1 MVGSANRG
9 LLARHP
15 MLLLAP
21 ATFFQGYDLLA
32 VSLALPLI
40 REEFHLTISQSGFLV
55 SAVFAGSFGV
65 FAFLPLA
72 DRFGR
77 RPLLVVTVVGYT
89 IASFLTA
96 FSRGIAEF
104 IIYQFISHAF
114 LTSEDTLSV
123 IVVVELAD
131 PDKRGRALAV
141 LASAAALGQAAAGGG
156 FLAILALHGSW
167 RLLYLLSV
175 PPLILV
181 ALARRGLPE
190 TLRHEGKKPQALHL
204 LPGRLLIATSVLSFC
219 IALFPGAVTALASTL
234 VLDVWHMTIES
245 LRPQY
250 FLVWLLAA
258 SGFFVAGK
266 MLDRVGRR
274 PTSALFFFGTAV
286 AGLVCFPAVSTFWR
300 VVGLGLVIFTITG
313 STPCF
318 AAYSTE
324 IFPPG
329 LRGRAGALLQ
339 GVALASNAAAPAIA
353 AALSRPL
360 EGIGPALGAVGLSYV
375 AAAATVFF
383 FMPET
388 RTPASPG
395 SRDGNG
401 GDDGGVG
408 RDSTLPI

>member
-1 MVGSANRG
+1 MDGSANRG
-9 LLARHP
+9 FLARHP

-40 REEFHLTISQSGFLV
+40 RDHFHLTISESGFLV
-55 SAVFAGSFGV
+55 SAVFLGSFGV
-65 FAFLPLA
+65 FVFLPLA

-96 FSRGIAEF
+96 FSHGVAEF
-104 IIYQFISHAF
+104 VIFQVVSHAF

-123 IVVVELAD
+123 IVVVELSD
-131 PDKRGRALAV
+131 PQRRGRALGV

-190 TLRHEGKKPQALHL
+190 TLKPAARKLQPLNQ
-204 LPGRLLIATSVLSFC
+204 LPARLLLATSVLSFC

-234 VLDVWHMTIES
+234 VLDVWHLTIES

-250 FLVWLLAA
+250 FLIWLLAA

-274 PTSALFFFGTAV
+274 PTSALFFLGTAI
-286 AGLVCFPAVSTFWR
+286 AGLACFLSTTTLGR
-300 VVGLGLVIFTITG
+300 VIGLGLVVFTITG

-339 GVALASNAAAPAIA
+339 GVGLGANAAAPAIA
-353 AALSRPL
+353 AGLSKPL
-360 EGIGPALGAVGLSYV
+360 HGIGPALAAVGLSYV
-375 AAAATVFF
+375 IAAATVLLA
-383 FMPET
+383 MPET
-388 RTPASPG
+388 RGVMPIGATAGGPG
-395 SRDGNG
+395 EG
-401 GDDGGVG
+401 GAGFQG
-408 RDSTLPI
+408 